1 MKRILCPLV
10 LLGLLA
16 GSPVAAAQQP
26 DAAAAASADVPLER
40 TSIARRGDLSADAT
54 FVSRGDGVTLL
65 LQSVAGQMR
74 LPVIVSARAQK
85 KRVEGSFSLR
95 EPRRV
100 LEQVTR
106 DLGLVWYSDSQ
117 TLYVYDAGET
127 RNAVGHMQ
135 HASIAVL
142 NDFLR
147 RTQLADSRYAVRGSS
162 SDGTFYV
169 SGPPVYVDIVL
180 NAARYL
186 DELYRGADARAV
198 HVEVIALQNSFA
210 RGRRYGMRGQETYL
224 PGMAESLARV
234 LADSGVT
241 HIAVR
246 ETTAPEPSP
255 DPTSEVARA
264 LRQERTT
271 EPAAARGTLPRDN
284 GTDTPPT
291 IVVAYPET
299 NSLIVRGTLDGIRKV
314 KQLVTELDLP
324 RKQIELSLWII
335 DMHKTQLDE
344 LGVQWSGEIGISGRL
359 GVGFNASTST
369 LDGERF
375 LASVTA
381 LSERGHASIVSRPV
395 LLTQENVMSH
405 FDSNSTFY
413 AKLEA
418 ERTASLEAVTYGT
431 LISVLPRVS
440 ANDEVEMQLKIE
452 DGTASNQQ
460 VQGLPVINRTTIDTV
475 ARVPHRLSLL
485 VGGYTRQEQSRDGS
499 AIPGLSRIPW
509 VGSVFRRRASRN
521 LDTVRVFLIQPRVRA
536 AADLLQD
543 AGFNGLDA
551 LRQPLPE
558 HLQRVSDSVREAL
571 DAGR

>member
-1 MKRILCPLV
+1 MNRIV
-10 LLGLLA
+10 LAPALLALLA
-16 GSPVAAAQQP
+16 GSPAVAAQQP
-26 DAAAAASADVPLER
+26 DPAASAQVPLEH
-40 TSIARRGDLSADAT
+40 TPITRRGDLSADTT

-65 LQSVAGQMR
+65 LQSIAAQMKR
-74 LPVIVSARAQK
+74 PVIVSTRAQK
-85 KRVEGSFSLR
+85 KRVDGSFPLR
-95 EPRRV
+95 EPRQV
-100 LEQVTR
+100 LDQLTR

-142 NDFLR
+142 NDFLQR
-147 RTQLADSRYAVRGSS
+147 AQLADSRYAVRGSS
-162 SDGTFYV
+162 GDGTFYV

-198 HVEVIALQNSFA
+198 HVDVIALQNSFA
-210 RGRRYGMRGQETYL
+210 RGRRYGMRGQDTFL
-224 PGMAESLARV
+224 PGMAETLAQVLGDSGSNRIVVRPAVEPEPALDPSSDLAR
-234 LADSGVT
+234 T
-241 HIAVR
+241 
-246 ETTAPEPSP
+246 
-255 DPTSEVARA
+255 
-264 LRQERTT
+264 LRQERPP
-271 EPAAARGTLPRDN
+271 EPGAGGNAPARGA

-335 DMHKTQLDE
+335 DLHKTQLDE
-344 LGVQWSGEIGISGRL
+344 LGVQWTGEVGISGRL
-359 GVGFNASTST
+359 GVGFNARTST

-395 LLTQENVMSH
+395 LLTQENVMAH

-418 ERTASLEAVTYGT
+418 ERAASLEAVTYGT
-431 LISVLPRVS
+431 LVSVLPRVS
-440 ANDEVEMQLKIE
+440 ASDEVEMQLKIE

-509 VGSVFRRRASRN
+509 IGSVFRSRASRN

-536 AADLLQD
+536 ATDLLQD
-543 AGFNGLDA
+543 AGFNALEG

-558 HLQRVSDSVREAL
+558 HLQRVSDSVRGAL
-571 DAGR
+571 DAAH

>member
-1 MKRILCPLV
+1 MLV
-10 LLGLLA
+10 ALLA
-16 GSPVAAAQQP
+16 GSPAAVAQQAGP
-26 DAAAAASADVPLER
+26 GTLAEVPLEH
-40 TSIARRGDLSADAT
+40 TPIPRRGDLSADAT
-54 FVSRGDGVTLL
+54 FVSRGDGVMLL
-65 LQSVAGQMR
+65 LQSVAAQMKR
-74 LPVIVSARAQK
+74 PVIVSTRAQK

-95 EPRRV
+95 EPRQV
-100 LEQVTR
+100 LDQVTR
-106 DLGLVWYSDSQ
+106 DLGLVWYSDGQ

-147 RTQLADSRYAVRGSS
+147 RTQLADARYAVRGSS
-162 SDGTFYV
+162 GDGTFYV

-198 HVEVIALQNSFA
+198 HVDVIALQNSFA
-210 RGRRYGMRGQETYL
+210 RGRRYGMRGQDSHL
-224 PGMAESLARV
+224 PGMAETLAQV
-234 LADSGVT
+234 LGDTGMTQIV
-241 HIAVR
+241 VR
-246 ETTAPEPSP
+246 QPAELEPEPSV
-255 DPTSEVARA
+255 DPSSELARS
-264 LRQERTT
+264 LRQAGPA
-271 EPAAARGTLPRDN
+271 EPATGSAPRPRASST
-284 GTDTPPT
+284 GTPPT

-314 KQLVTELDLP
+314 KQLVAELDLP

-335 DMHKTQLDE
+335 DLHKTELDA
-344 LGVQWSGEIGISGRL
+344 LGVKWTGEIGVSGRL

-395 LLTQENVMSH
+395 LLTQENVMAH

-418 ERTASLEAVTYGT
+418 ERAASLESVTYGT
-431 LISVLPRVS
+431 LVSVLPRVS

-460 VQGLPVINRTTIDTV
+460 VEGLPVINRTTIDTV

-485 VGGYTRQEQSRDGS
+485 VGGYTRQEQSRDRS

-509 VGSVFRRRASRN
+509 IGNAFRSRASRQ

-536 AADLLQD
+536 ADDQHLDDGL
-543 AGFNGLDA
+543 NGLDG
-551 LRQPLPE
+551 LRPPLPE
-558 HLQRVSDSVREAL
+558 HLQRVNDSVRGAL
-571 DAGR
+571 DAAR